1 MYKSRAKKSL
11 IIFLSIFMIILVLV
25 GCANEST
32 ESSETTVP
40 ANDNSILETPY
51 KDTQFHMGTYVS
63 LQVYDEGKEAVLAK
77 AYNRVVELEEKLS
90 SNQTDTE
97 IAKIN
102 DNAGIQPIEVSEEVM
117 ELLVISSEYSAL
129 ENSGFDYTIGAIT
142 DLWRIGFDDAR
153 IPESQEIEAILPLV
167 DYRKVEL
174 DTDNSTVYLTEDG
187 MKLDL
192 GAIAKGYIADQIVEI
207 FEENGVTTAIIDL
220 GGNVIVMGNS
230 PNREE
235 GGWNVGVQDPFDNR
249 GSYIG
254 AINIKDKSIVTSG
267 IYERYIE
274 QNGEIYHHLMNP
286 RTGYPFDNNLASVT
300 IIAEHS
306 TDADGLS
313 TVVFGFG
320 LEEGLEYV
328 NNRDDVEAIFITKDS
343 EVYLSEGIKD
353 TFNITNEAFTLAN

>member
-1 MYKSRAKKSL
+1 MYKSRPKKNMTA
-11 IIFLSIFMIILVLV
+11 FLSILMMVLFLV
-25 GCANEST
+25 GCANESN
-32 ESSETTVP
+32 ESTETTVTP
-40 ANDNSILETPY
+40 TNNALLETPY

-63 LQVYDEGKEAVLAK
+63 LQVYDEGKEAVLEE

-97 IAKIN
+97 IAEIN
-102 DNAGIQPIEVSEEVM
+102 ENAGVQPVEVSEDVM
-117 ELLVISSEYSAL
+117 ELLIISSEYSAL

-153 IPESQEIEAILPLV
+153 VPEPQEIDAALPLV

-174 DTDNSTVYLTEDG
+174 DTDNSTVYLTEEG

-207 FEENGVTTAIIDL
+207 FEESEVTTAIIDL
-220 GGNVIVMGNS
+220 GGNVIVMGDS

-235 GGWNVGVQDPFDNR
+235 GGWNVGVQDPFDER

-274 QNGEIYHHLMNP
+274 QDGEIYHHLMNP

-328 NNRDDVEAIFITKDS
+328 NNREDVEAVFITKDS
-343 EVYLSEGIKD
+343 EVYLSQGIKD